1 MKTNP
6 ESNSRNADLFP
17 CFVETQISF
26 WSKDVSLI
34 LETEMQGSAEILKL
48 INYKTQGFQ
57 ADLMLELGTH
67 F

>member
-17 CFVETQISF
+17 CFEETQISF